1 MTTQEI
7 VAQIHKKKSFLCI
20 GLDVDIKK
28 IPEHLLAEEDPIFAF
43 NKAII
48 DANTSIRRFAK
59 LFGIDFDTMV
69 NGEKHSLSATYEDGT
84 NCNLSFYRTV
94 NRGDRRL
101 SISGI
106 KKQAKEK
113 DLIAFNFVLD
123 KTTGNMVIVINV
135 TAKAENRKTA

>member
-1 MTTQEI
+1 MNKEEQ
-7 VAQIHKKKSFLCI
+7 FLKTLSPDF
-20 GLDVDIKK
+20 GQLR
-28 IPEHLLAEEDPIFAF
+28 LTNTML

-69 NGEKHSLSATYEDGT
+69 NGEKHKLLAYYEDET
-84 NCNLSFYRTV
+84 VCTISFYKTV

-106 KKQAKEK
+106 KKKAEIN
-113 DLIAFNFVLD
+113 DLIAFNYKRIIVDNDLD
-123 KTTGNMVIVINV
+123 QTVIVINV

>member
-1 MTTQEI
+1 MVISERNNYNRLSEALVGKI
-7 VAQIHKKKSFLCI
+7 FKLKYGIKDPLSGYKIYKKKR
-20 GLDVDIKK
+20 K
-28 IPEHLLAEEDPIFAF
+28 
-43 NKAII
+43 
-48 DANTSIRRFAK
+48 
-59 LFGIDFDTMV
+59 FGIGFDTMV

-113 DLIAFNFVLD
+113 DLIAFNYVLD
-123 KTTGNMVIVINV
+123 KATGNMVIVINV
-135 TAKAENRKTA
+135 TAKVENRKTA

>member
-1 MTTQEI
+1 MN
-7 VAQIHKKKSFLCI
+7 K
-20 GLDVDIKK
+20 
-28 IPEHLLAEEDPIFAF
+28 EEQVLKTLNPNFGQLRLTSTML

-69 NGEKHSLSATYEDGT
+69 NGEKHKLLAYYEDDT
-84 NCNLSFYRTV
+84 VCTISFYKTV

-101 SISGI
+101 SISNI
-106 KKQAKEK
+106 KKKAEIN
-113 DLIAFNFVLD
+113 DLIAFNYKRIIVDNDLD
-123 KTTGNMVIVINV
+123 QTVIVINV

>member
-1 MTTQEI
+1 MNKE
-7 VAQIHKKKSFLCI
+7 
-20 GLDVDIKK
+20 DK
-28 IPEHLLAEEDPIFAF
+28 ILKTLSPDFGQLRLTNTML

-106 KKQAKEK
+106 KKKAEIN
-113 DLIAFNFVLD
+113 DLIAFNYKRIIVDNDLD
-123 KTTGNMVIVINV
+123 QTVIVINV